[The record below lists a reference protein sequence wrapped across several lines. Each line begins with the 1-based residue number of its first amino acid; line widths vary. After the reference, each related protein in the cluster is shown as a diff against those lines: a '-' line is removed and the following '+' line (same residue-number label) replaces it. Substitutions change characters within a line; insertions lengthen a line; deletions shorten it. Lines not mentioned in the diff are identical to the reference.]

1 MKTVISFKKKE
12 CNVRYYKNN
21 LLFTFKGSKYA
32 MNILFFVNFF
42 CRFLEI
48 LKKLSGCFLKL
59 NICRKFRISVITPSQ

>member
-32 MNILFFVNFF
+32 MNIQFFLQIFGNIKKTEWLFPQTEY
-42 CRFLEI
+42 L
-48 LKKLSGCFLKL
+48 
-59 NICRKFRISVITPSQ
+59 